1 VKGEKT
7 EDASSAVPE
16 PSTERSARRTTA
28 RTTGGW
34 KRWRPTSRSIPFLL
48 AGAAGVALCSSRLLG
63 VHGVESAL
71 ALGLAT
77 PMLAAWRGARV
88 GREASSA
95 ADPADRGASSA
106 ADPADRG
113 ASSAADPADRGASS
127 AADPADRGASGGASV
142 DASAA
147 IGSALG
153 TGVLLLAI
161 PTAILALNQLRVRNC
176 APLEGLGFVLLG
188 PGVGVLLASFVGLGI
203 GALVK
208 RPRLAITLAV
218 LVPIASALWGLA
230 QFWFSPAIFVYD
242 PFAGWFPG
250 TIYDEDVGLPDS
262 LLTYRAF
269 SLAWLGAAITLFS
282 IVWQPAA
289 ERPIAWR
296 NLRTRW
302 PRTLLAIA
310 LFAFALGGRTQGL
323 ALGHR
328 TSVASIDETLGAVR
342 RGARCVVHAPRELSE
357 AQLARMVEDC
367 DFRVSRAESMLGVTQ
382 TTPVHAFFYRD
393 TEEKRR
399 AMGAGSTFIAKPWR
413 DEVHLQ
419 LRGWPHPVLAHEV
432 VHVVAGNAARGP
444 FRVSGQLGGYLPNPG
459 FIEGIAVAV
468 EWPSSD
474 GMTPHEWARALREMD
489 RLPPLSDLFGLRFL
503 QHPARDAYATAGS
516 FVRWAL
522 DTKGAEAVRA
532 AHRAGDPSLL
542 GGSLAEL
549 EAEWNRFLDTIEL
562 DPQKLALAELRFSRS
577 SIFATTCPHVLAR
590 LQQELGADLAAGDDR
605 RVVRT
610 CREILSIEEGDLG
623 ARLALVGALARR
635 GQLDEARAELASL
648 EEGAPA
654 PLVAMAKERLA
665 DALWLRGDR
674 EAARALYEALLE
686 LPQSDDE
693 RRGREVK
700 LLAIRTGGA
709 VGRHVRDLLVGPDAR
724 GVPAPIAVHL
734 ARGIADARQDG
745 LGAYLEAR
753 QLIQN
758 ERWDLA
764 WPLLQ
769 VAKERGLPS
778 ERFDD
783 ELLRMTAISAFA
795 LGRLDESRA
804 LFEAARS
811 RPALRND
818 AEDWL
823 ARIAWRVERD
833 RE

>member
-1 VKGEKT
+1 MSQDET
-7 EDASSAVPE
+7 EDASSAAASGGAE
-16 PSTERSARRTTA
+16 PSTERSERSPTERS
-28 RTTGGW
+28 TGGW

-48 AGAAGVALCSSRLLG
+48 AGALGIALSTSRLLG

-71 ALGLAT
+71 ALGLAS
-77 PMLAAWRGARV
+77 PMLAAWLGARV
-88 GREASSA
+88 GRDGAP
-95 ADPADRGASSA
+95 DGAS
-106 ADPADRG
+106 D
-113 ASSAADPADRGASS
+113 
-127 AADPADRGASGGASV
+127 
-142 DASAA
+142 A
-147 IGSALG
+147 IGRALG

-161 PTAILALNQLRVRNC
+161 PTAVLALNQLRVRNC
-176 APLEGLGFVLLG
+176 APLEGLAFVLLG
-188 PGVGVLLASFVGLGI
+188 PGVGVLLASFVGLVI
-203 GALVK
+203 GAFVK
-208 RPRLAITLAV
+208 RPRLATTLAL
-218 LVPIASALWGLA
+218 LVPIASALWGLL

-250 TIYDEDVGLPDS
+250 TIYDEDVGLPSS
-262 LLTYRAF
+262 LLTYRAI

-282 IVWQPAA
+282 IVWRPST
-289 ERPIAWR
+289 ERPLAWR
-296 NLRTRW
+296 ELRTRW

-310 LFAFALGGRTQGL
+310 LFAFALGGRMEGL

-342 RGARCVVHAPRELSE
+342 RGERCVIHAPRELSE

-542 GGSLAEL
+542 GSTAADGSTGGSLAEL

-562 DPQKLALAELRFSRS
+562 DPRKLALAELRFSRS

-648 EEGAPA
+648 EAGAPA

-700 LLAIRTGGA
+700 LLAIQTGGA

-804 LFEAARS
+804 LFETARS
-811 RPALRND
+811 RLALRND

-823 ARIAWRVERD
+823 ARIAWRVARD

>member
-1 VKGEKT
+1 MSEDETK
-7 EDASSAVPE
+7 DASSTGPE
-16 PSTERSARRTTA
+16 AATTRSTGPSTGRSATHRLA
-28 RTTGGW
+28 RA
-34 KRWRPTSRSIPFLL
+34 IPFLI
-48 AGAAGVALCSSRLLG
+48 AGAVGVALTTSRLVG

-71 ALGLAT
+71 ALGLAL
-77 PMLAAWRGARV
+77 PLLAAWLGARV
-88 GREASSA
+88 GREASELSRSA
-95 ADPADRGASSA
+95 DAN
-106 ADPADRG
+106 
-113 ASSAADPADRGASS
+113 
-127 AADPADRGASGGASV
+127 GGRDASV
-142 DASAA
+142 GVPVTAPLRAPNTASEA
-147 IGSALG
+147 IGRALG

-176 APLEGLGFVLLG
+176 APLEGLAFVLLG
-188 PGVGVLLASFVGLGI
+188 PGVGVLLASFVGLLI

-208 RPRLAITLAV
+208 RPRLATTLAV
-218 LVPIASALWGLA
+218 LVPIASALWGLL

-250 TIYDEDVGLPDS
+250 TIYDEDVGLPSS
-262 LLTYRAF
+262 LLTYRAI
-269 SLAWLGAAITLFS
+269 SLAWLGAAITLLS
-282 IVWQPAA
+282 IVWQPSAD
-289 ERPIAWR
+289 RPLAWR
-296 NLRTRW
+296 NLRARW

-342 RGARCVVHAPRELSE
+342 RGDRCVVHAPRELSE

-382 TTPVHAFFYRD
+382 TRPVHAFFYRD

-522 DTKGAEAVRA
+522 DEKGAEAVRA

-542 GGSLAEL
+542 GSTGSAGSAADGATGGQLAEL

-562 DPQKLALAELRFSRS
+562 DPRKLALAELRFSRS

-700 LLAIRTGGA
+700 LLAIQTGGA

-734 ARGIADARQDG
+734 ARGIADAREDG

-795 LGRLDESRA
+795 LGRLDESRTV
-804 LFEAARS
+804 FETARS

-818 AEDWL
+818 ADDWL

>member
-1 VKGEKT
+1 M
-7 EDASSAVPE
+7 SS
-16 PSTERSARRTTA
+16 T
-28 RTTGGW
+28 
-34 KRWRPTSRSIPFLL
+34 RWRPDLRRWSARHIAFGL
-48 AGAAGVALCSSRLLG
+48 AGVLGVGLSTSRLLG

-71 ALGLAT
+71 ALGLT
-77 PMLAAWRGARV
+77 LPMLAAWLGARI
-88 GREASSA
+88 GRE
-95 ADPADRGASSA
+95 RGEAGSM
-106 ADPADRG
+106 
-113 ASSAADPADRGASS
+113 
-127 AADPADRGASGGASV
+127 
-142 DASAA
+142 
-147 IGSALG
+147 IGRALG

-161 PTAILALNQLRVRNC
+161 PTVILALNQLQVRNC
-176 APLEGLGFVLLG
+176 APLEGLAFLALG
-188 PGVGVLLASFVGLGI
+188 PGVGVLLAGFVGMVI
-203 GALVK
+203 GALVP
-208 RPRLAITLAV
+208 RPKLATTLAV
-218 LVPIASALWGLA
+218 LVPIASVLWGLA

-250 TIYDEDVGLPDS
+250 TLYDEDVGLPHT
-262 LLTYRAF
+262 LLTYRAI
-269 SLAWLGAAITLFS
+269 SLTWLGAVVTFFA
-282 IVWQPAA
+282 IVWAPARPAPISAKAA
-289 ERPIAWR
+289 EPPEPSVLASNVEAAPETTSVPRPIAWR

-302 PRTLLAIA
+302 PHTLLALV
-310 LFAFALGGRTQGL
+310 LFAGAISGRAQGL
-323 ALGHR
+323 TLGHR
-328 TSVASIDETLGAVR
+328 TSVSAIDETLGAVR
-342 RGARCVVHAPRELSE
+342 RGERCVIHAPRELSE
-357 AQLARMVEDC
+357 AQLGRLVDDC
-367 DFRVSRAESMLGVTQ
+367 DFRVQRAESMLGVTQ

-393 TEEKRR
+393 VEEKRR

-474 GMTPHEWARALREMD
+474 GMTPHEWARALREMG

-522 DTKGAEAVRA
+522 DEKGAEAVRA

-542 GGSLAEL
+542 GASLPEL
-549 EAEWNRFLDTIEL
+549 EEEWNRFLDEIAL
-562 DPQKLALAELRFSRS
+562 DPRRLALAELRFSRS
-577 SIFATTCPHVLAR
+577 SIFATTCPHELAR

-610 CREILSIEEGDLG
+610 CREILSIEDGDLG

-635 GQLDEARAELASL
+635 GELDESRAALASL

-674 EAARALYEALLE
+674 EGARELYEALLE

-700 LLAIRTGGA
+700 LLAIRTGGT
-709 VGRHVRDLLVGPDAR
+709 VGRSVRDLLVGPDAR

-734 ARGIADARQDG
+734 AREIANAREDG

-764 WPLLQ
+764 WPLLSR
-769 VAKERGLPS
+769 AKELGLPS

-783 ELLRMTAISAFA
+783 ELLRMTAISAYA
-795 LGRLDESRA
+795 LGRFDESRA
-804 LFEAARS
+804 VFEEARV
-811 RPALRND
+811 RPALANEAD
-818 AEDWL
+818 DWL
-823 ARIAWRVERD
+823 ARIAWRTARG
-833 RE
+833 R

>member
-1 VKGEKT
+1 MSQDET
-7 EDASSAVPE
+7 EGASSAAASGGAE
-16 PSTERSARRTTA
+16 PSTERATDPTRRSV
-28 RTTGGW
+28 GGW
-34 KRWRPTSRSIPFLL
+34 KRWRPTSRTIPFLL
-48 AGAAGVALCSSRLLG
+48 AGAVGVALSTSRLLG

-71 ALGLAT
+71 ALGLAL
-77 PMLAAWRGARV
+77 PMLAAWLGARV
-88 GREASSA
+88 GRDGAP
-95 ADPADRGASSA
+95 DGAS
-106 ADPADRG
+106 D
-113 ASSAADPADRGASS
+113 
-127 AADPADRGASGGASV
+127 
-142 DASAA
+142 A
-147 IGSALG
+147 IGRALG
-153 TGVLLLAI
+153 IGVLLLAI

-176 APLEGLGFVLLG
+176 APLEGLAFLLLG
-188 PGVGVLLASFVGLGI
+188 PGVGVLLASFVGLVI

-208 RPRLAITLAV
+208 RPRLATTLAV
-218 LVPIASALWGLA
+218 LVPIASALWGLL

-250 TIYDEDVGLPDS
+250 TIYDEDVGLPSS
-262 LLTYRAF
+262 LLSYRAI

-282 IVWQPAA
+282 IVWRPAA
-289 ERPIAWR
+289 ERPLAWR
-296 NLRTRW
+296 QLRTRW

-342 RGARCVVHAPRELSE
+342 RGERCVIHAPRELSE
-357 AQLARMVEDC
+357 AQLARLVEDC

-489 RLPPLSDLFGLRFL
+489 RLPPLADLFGLRFL

-522 DTKGAEAVRA
+522 DEKGAEAVRA

-549 EAEWNRFLDTIEL
+549 EAEWNRFLDGIEL
-562 DPQKLALAELRFSRS
+562 DPRKLALAELRFSRS

-700 LLAIRTGGA
+700 LLAIETGGA

-734 ARGIADARQDG
+734 ARGIADARRDG

-783 ELLRMTAISAFA
+783 ELRRMTAISAFA
-795 LGRLDESRA
+795 LGRLDESRT
-804 LFEAARS
+804 LFETARS

-823 ARIAWRVERD
+823 ARIAWRVARD

>member
-1 VKGEKT
+1 V
-7 EDASSAVPE
+7 
-16 PSTERSARRTTA
+16 
-28 RTTGGW
+28 GGW
-34 KRWRPTSRSIPFLL
+34 KRWRPTSRTIPFLL
-48 AGAAGVALCSSRLLG
+48 AGAVGVALSTSRLLG

-71 ALGLAT
+71 ALGLAL
-77 PMLAAWRGARV
+77 PMLAAWLGARV
-88 GREASSA
+88 GRDGAP
-95 ADPADRGASSA
+95 DGAS
-106 ADPADRG
+106 D
-113 ASSAADPADRGASS
+113 
-127 AADPADRGASGGASV
+127 
-142 DASAA
+142 A
-147 IGSALG
+147 IGRALG
-153 TGVLLLAI
+153 IGVLLLAI

-176 APLEGLGFVLLG
+176 APLEGLAFVLLG
-188 PGVGVLLASFVGLGI
+188 PGVGVLLASFVGLVI

-208 RPRLAITLAV
+208 RPRLATTLAV
-218 LVPIASALWGLA
+218 SVPIASALWGLL

-250 TIYDEDVGLPDS
+250 TIYDEDVGLPSS
-262 LLTYRAF
+262 LLSYRAI

-282 IVWQPAA
+282 IVWQPTAA
-289 ERPIAWR
+289 RSLAWR

-310 LFAFALGGRTQGL
+310 LFAFALGGRAQGL

-342 RGARCVVHAPRELSE
+342 RGDRCVVHAPRELSE
-357 AQLARMVEDC
+357 AQLARLVEDC

-489 RLPPLSDLFGLRFL
+489 RLPPLADLFGLRFL

-522 DTKGAEAVRA
+522 DEKGAEAVRA

-549 EAEWNRFLDTIEL
+549 EAEWNRFLDGIEL
-562 DPQKLALAELRFSRS
+562 DPRKLALAELRFSRS

-665 DALWLRGDR
+665 DALWLRGER

-700 LLAIRTGGA
+700 LLAIETGGA

-734 ARGIADARQDG
+734 ARGIADARPDG

-783 ELLRMTAISAFA
+783 ELRRMTAISAFA
-795 LGRLDESRA
+795 LGRLDESRT
-804 LFEAARS
+804 LFETARS

-823 ARIAWRVERD
+823 ARIAWRVARD

>member
-1 VKGEKT
+1 MSQDET
-7 EDASSAVPE
+7 EGASSAAASGAE
-16 PSTERSARRTTA
+16 LSTERAPERATDPTRRSV
-28 RTTGGW
+28 GGW
-34 KRWRPTSRSIPFLL
+34 KRWRPTSRTIPFLL
-48 AGAAGVALCSSRLLG
+48 AGAVGVALSTSRLLG

-71 ALGLAT
+71 ALGLAL
-77 PMLAAWRGARV
+77 PILAAWLGARV
-88 GREASSA
+88 GRDGAP
-95 ADPADRGASSA
+95 DGAS
-106 ADPADRG
+106 D
-113 ASSAADPADRGASS
+113 
-127 AADPADRGASGGASV
+127 
-142 DASAA
+142 A
-147 IGSALG
+147 IGRALG
-153 TGVLLLAI
+153 IGVLLLAI

-176 APLEGLGFVLLG
+176 APLEGLAFVLLG
-188 PGVGVLLASFVGLGI
+188 PGVGVLLASFVGLVI

-208 RPRLAITLAV
+208 RPRLATTLAV
-218 LVPIASALWGLA
+218 SVPIASALWGLL

-250 TIYDEDVGLPDS
+250 TIYDEDVGLPSS
-262 LLTYRAF
+262 LLSYRAI

-282 IVWQPAA
+282 IVWRPAA
-289 ERPIAWR
+289 ERPLAWR
-296 NLRTRW
+296 QLRTRW

-310 LFAFALGGRTQGL
+310 LFACALGGRTQGL

-342 RGARCVVHAPRELSE
+342 RGERCVVHAPRELSE
-357 AQLARMVEDC
+357 AQLARLVEDC

-489 RLPPLSDLFGLRFL
+489 RLPPLADLFGLRFL

-542 GGSLAEL
+542 GSTGSAGSAADGSTRSAGSAADGSLVEL
-549 EAEWNRFLDTIEL
+549 EAEWNRFLDGIEL
-562 DPQKLALAELRFSRS
+562 DPRKLALAELRFSRS

-700 LLAIRTGGA
+700 LLAIETGGA

-783 ELLRMTAISAFA
+783 ELRRMTAISAFA
-795 LGRLDESRA
+795 LGRLDESRT
-804 LFEAARS
+804 LFETARS

-823 ARIAWRVERD
+823 ARIAWRVARD

>member
-1 VKGEKT
+1 
-7 EDASSAVPE
+7 
-16 PSTERSARRTTA
+16 
-28 RTTGGW
+28 
-34 KRWRPTSRSIPFLL
+34 
-48 AGAAGVALCSSRLLG
+48 LLG

-77 PMLAAWRGARV
+77 PMLAAWLGARV
-88 GREASSA
+88 GRDGA
-95 ADPADRGASSA
+95 A
-106 ADPADRG
+106 
-113 ASSAADPADRGASS
+113 
-127 AADPADRGASGGASV
+127 GGASE
-142 DASAA
+142 A
-147 IGSALG
+147 IGRALG
-153 TGVLLLAI
+153 HALLLLAI
-161 PTAILALNQLRVRNC
+161 PFAILALNQLRVRNC
-176 APLEGLGFVLLG
+176 APLEGLAFVLLG
-188 PGVGVLLASFVGLGI
+188 PGVGVLLASFVGLVI

-208 RPRLAITLAV
+208 RRRLATTLAV
-218 LVPIASALWGLA
+218 SVPIASALWGLA

-250 TIYDEDVGLPDS
+250 TIYDEDVGLPTS
-262 LLTYRAF
+262 LLTYRAI

-289 ERPIAWR
+289 ARPLAWR

-310 LFAFALGGRTQGL
+310 LFAFALGGRTQGN

-342 RGARCVVHAPRELSE
+342 RGERCVVHAPRELSE
-357 AQLARMVEDC
+357 AQLTRMVEDC

-522 DTKGAEAVRA
+522 DEKGAEAVRA

-542 GGSLAEL
+542 GSTGSAGSAADGATGSAGSTADGATGSAGSTADGATGSAGSTADGATGSAGSTADGSLVEL
-549 EAEWNRFLDTIEL
+549 EAEWNRFLDGIEL
-562 DPQKLALAELRFSRS
+562 DPRKLALAELRFSRS

-700 LLAIRTGGA
+700 LLAIETGGA

-734 ARGIADARQDG
+734 ARGIADAREDG

-804 LFEAARS
+804 LFETARS

-818 AEDWL
+818 ANDWL

>member
-1 VKGEKT
+1 MSQDET
-7 EDASSAVPE
+7 EGASSAAASGAE
-16 PSTERSARRTTA
+16 LSTERAPERATDPTRRSV
-28 RTTGGW
+28 GGW
-34 KRWRPTSRSIPFLL
+34 KRWRPTSRTIPFLL
-48 AGAAGVALCSSRLLG
+48 AGAVGVALSTSRLLG

-71 ALGLAT
+71 ALGLAL
-77 PMLAAWRGARV
+77 PMLAAWLGARV
-88 GREASSA
+88 GRDGAP
-95 ADPADRGASSA
+95 DGAS
-106 ADPADRG
+106 D
-113 ASSAADPADRGASS
+113 
-127 AADPADRGASGGASV
+127 
-142 DASAA
+142 A
-147 IGSALG
+147 IGRALG
-153 TGVLLLAI
+153 IGVLLLAI

-176 APLEGLGFVLLG
+176 APLEGLAFVLLG
-188 PGVGVLLASFVGLGI
+188 PGVGVLLASFVGLVI

-208 RPRLAITLAV
+208 RPRLATTLAV
-218 LVPIASALWGLA
+218 SVPIASALWGLL

-250 TIYDEDVGLPDS
+250 TIYDEDVGLPSS
-262 LLTYRAF
+262 LLSYRAI

-282 IVWQPAA
+282 IVWRPAA
-289 ERPIAWR
+289 ERPLAWR
-296 NLRTRW
+296 QLRTRW

-342 RGARCVVHAPRELSE
+342 RGERCVVHAPRELSE
-357 AQLARMVEDC
+357 AQLARLVEDC

-489 RLPPLSDLFGLRFL
+489 RLPPLADLFGLRFL

-522 DTKGAEAVRA
+522 DEKGAEAVRA

-542 GGSLAEL
+542 GGSLVEL
-549 EAEWNRFLDTIEL
+549 EAEWNRFLDGIEL
-562 DPQKLALAELRFSRS
+562 DPRKLALAELRFSRS

-700 LLAIRTGGA
+700 LLAIETGGA

-783 ELLRMTAISAFA
+783 ELRRMTAISAFA
-795 LGRLDESRA
+795 LGRLDESRT
-804 LFEAARS
+804 LFETARS

-823 ARIAWRVERD
+823 ARIAWRVARD

>member
-1 VKGEKT
+1 VSEDETKG
-7 EDASSAVPE
+7 ASSTEPE
-16 PSTERSARRTTA
+16 AATTRSTGPSTGRSAKHRLA
-28 RTTGGW
+28 RA
-34 KRWRPTSRSIPFLL
+34 IPFLI
-48 AGAAGVALCSSRLLG
+48 AGAVGVALTTSRLVG

-77 PMLAAWRGARV
+77 PLLAAWLGARV
-88 GREASSA
+88 GREARERSRSA
-95 ADPADRGASSA
+95 DANVGRD
-106 ADPADRG
+106 
-113 ASSAADPADRGASS
+113 
-127 AADPADRGASGGASV
+127 ASV
-142 DASAA
+142 PVTAPLRAPSTASEA
-147 IGSALG
+147 IGRALG
-153 TGVLLLAI
+153 RGVLVLAI
-161 PTAILALNQLRVRNC
+161 PTAILALNQLRIRNC
-176 APLEGLGFVLLG
+176 APLEGLAFVALG
-188 PGVGVLLASFVGLGI
+188 PGVGVLLASFVGLLI

-208 RPRLAITLAV
+208 RPKLATTLAV
-218 LVPIASALWGLA
+218 LVPIASALWGLL

-250 TIYDEDVGLPDS
+250 TIYDEDVGLPSS
-262 LLTYRAF
+262 LLTYRAI
-269 SLAWLGAAITLFS
+269 SLAWLGAAITLSS
-282 IVWQPAA
+282 IVWEPMSK
-289 ERPIAWR
+289 RPLAWR
-296 NLRTRW
+296 NLRVQW

-310 LFAFALGGRTQGL
+310 LFAFALGGRTQGN

-342 RGARCVVHAPRELSE
+342 RGERCVVHAPRELSE

-522 DTKGAEAVRA
+522 DEKGAEAVRA

-542 GGSLAEL
+542 GSSGSAGSAADGSTRSAGSAADGSLVEL
-549 EAEWNRFLDTIEL
+549 EAEWNRFLDGIEL
-562 DPQKLALAELRFSRS
+562 DPRKLALAELRFSRS

-700 LLAIRTGGA
+700 LLAIETGGA

-724 GVPAPIAVHL
+724 GVPAPVAVHL
-734 ARGIADARQDG
+734 ARGIADARDDG

-795 LGRLDESRA
+795 TGRLDESRA
-804 LFEAARS
+804 LFETARS
-811 RPALRND
+811 RPALRNE
-818 AEDWL
+818 AADWL
-823 ARIAWRVERD
+823 ARIAWRVERARD
-833 RE
+833 

>member
-1 VKGEKT
+1 M
-7 EDASSAVPE
+7 
-16 PSTERSARRTTA
+16 SARR
-28 RTTGGW
+28 
-34 KRWRPTSRSIPFLL
+34 WRPNLRWGAQQVAFGLAAALGVGLATSRLF
-48 AGAAGVALCSSRLLG
+48 G

-71 ALGLAT
+71 ALGLAL
-77 PMLAAWRGARV
+77 PMLAAWLGARV
-88 GREASSA
+88 GRGAASSA

-127 AADPADRGASGGASV
+127 GPASV

-147 IGSALG
+147 IGRALG

-176 APLEGLGFVLLG
+176 APLEGLAFSLLG
-188 PGVGVLLASFVGLGI
+188 PGVGVLLASFVGLVI

-208 RPRLAITLAV
+208 RPRLATTLAV
-218 LVPIASALWGLA
+218 LVPIASALWGLL

-250 TIYDEDVGLPDS
+250 TIYDEDVGLPSS
-262 LLTYRAF
+262 LLTYRAI

-282 IVWQPAA
+282 IVWQPSG
-289 ERPIAWR
+289 ERALGWR

-310 LFAFALGGRTQGL
+310 LFALALGGRMQGL

-342 RGARCVVHAPRELSE
+342 RGERCVVHAPRELSE

-382 TTPVHAFFYRD
+382 TRPVHAFFYRD

-474 GMTPHEWARALREMD
+474 GMTPHEWARALREMG
-489 RLPPLSDLFGLRFL
+489 RLPPLADLFGLRFL

-522 DTKGAEAVRA
+522 DEKGAEAVRA

-542 GGSLAEL
+542 GSTGSAGSAADGSLVEL
-549 EAEWNRFLDTIEL
+549 EAEWNRFLDGIEL
-562 DPQKLALAELRFSRS
+562 DPRRLALAELRFSRS

-700 LLAIRTGGA
+700 LLAIETGGA

-734 ARGIADARQDG
+734 ARGIADAREDG

-795 LGRLDESRA
+795 LGRFDESRA
-804 LFEAARS
+804 LFETARS

-818 AEDWL
+818 ADDWL